1 MREFANLRH
10 LSEKKR
16 IFHPLEAGQIG
27 IYVCGMTVYDH
38 CHLGHGRVMVR
49 LTRLCISQARGF
61 DVTYV
66 RNITDDD
73 KIFERAAER
82 KIPFT
87 ELTAEMI
94 GFASG

>member
-1 MREFANLRH
+1 MITAIL
-10 LSEKKR
+10 
-16 IFHPLEAGQIG
+16 
-27 IYVCGMTVYDH
+27 
-38 CHLGHGRVMVR
+38 VMDGSWSR
-49 LTRLCISQARGF
+49 LTRLRYLRFRGF

-66 RNITDDD
+66 RNITDVDD

-94 GFASG
+94 GAMHQDEERLVSGA